1 MIQAEP
7 YKTFFEIKQ
16 KAINRFME
24 LPNNIHFYYLG
35 QDLNKKEQEKIGT
48 IFNHKEQVTVI
59 LRLPKLKLK
68 PSGLSSEIK
77 RNKFSINQEMKNHFS
92 FLNSQNFSVNNKIR
106 NKRNIYNLKFMKSQ
120 DFEKKNN
127 EMFYFNKRL
136 NNNNKIGLIK
146 SSSMPNISLKNSNNN
161 IQTKS
166 NRIIKKIKLNV
177 DNNNGLSFC
186 EIHKYRVNEY
196 CRACKK
202 FICPECRLTQEHN
215 KHLTISLNFKNLE
228 DSIKLYILLVI
239 TNEKRDLD
247 IIKKNALSDG
257 DEIMDEKSL
266 KQKKNSI
273 EEKCNKLIDNYHLIM
288 KMIEK
293 KLELDKK
300 SVKIMIINTY
310 NDIAQKINKQIS
322 EIINKLEEEIK
333 IRKDNLSKDELKYYF
348 DEIAKKE
355 ETLEMIG
362 DRTIKYLLTFEIN
375 RKIETT
381 LDKIENTLDEMIN
394 EDNIFNLENRFS
406 KEIMNINVVQINKE
420 DNNNNNNKERKI
432 NKGILKRGQRRNA
445 LIFGH

>member
-1 MIQAEP
+1 MKLKEIDFNKIKINFEFQEKIIMIQAEP

-92 FLNSQNFSVNNKIR
+92 FLNSQNFSINNKIR

-266 KQKKNSI
+266 KQKKN
-273 EEKCNKLIDNYHLIM
+273 
-288 KMIEK
+288 
-293 KLELDKK
+293 
-300 SVKIMIINTY
+300 
-310 NDIAQKINKQIS
+310 
-322 EIINKLEEEIK
+322 
-333 IRKDNLSKDELKYYF
+333 
-348 DEIAKKE
+348 
-355 ETLEMIG
+355 
-362 DRTIKYLLTFEIN
+362 
-375 RKIETT
+375 
-381 LDKIENTLDEMIN
+381 
-394 EDNIFNLENRFS
+394 
-406 KEIMNINVVQINKE
+406 
-420 DNNNNNNKERKI
+420 
-432 NKGILKRGQRRNA
+432 
-445 LIFGH
+445 